1 MLARDRLESSHEVI
15 CDGAEA
21 RLPDEHTATFG
32 AAPRNSFISFD
43 DESGDLVYYFE
54 RNRNARGS
62 VRRLPFQRRRCR

>member
-32 AAPRNSFISFD
+32 ATPRNGFISFD
-43 DESGDLVYYFE
+43 DESRDLIHYLE
-54 RNRNARGS
+54 RNGNTCGIVCRF
-62 VRRLPFQRRRCR
+62 PFQCRRCW